1 MFVELILLAMARIIG
16 TLVNG
21 AYGWI
26 SVGPLTI
33 QPAEYLKII
42 IIWYLANR
50 FSKQQEDVAI
60 YDFQV
65 LTQNQWL
72 PPVRLMTGA
81 LSSW

>member
-1 MFVELILLAMARIIG
+1 MFVELILLVLARLIG
-16 TLVNG
+16 TPVNG

-42 IIWYLANR
+42 IVWYLAQR
-50 FSKQQEDVAI
+50 FSKHQDEIGI

-65 LTQNQWL
+65 LLKINGFL
-72 PPVRLMTGA
+72 ELLMIGV